1 MLRYDVTDYSVNNS
15 EIKAG
20 VYAEAAGEAKM
31 CALGAVA

>member
-1 MLRYDVTDYSVNNS
+1 MSYNVAGKIVNNS
-15 EIKAG
+15 EIKTG